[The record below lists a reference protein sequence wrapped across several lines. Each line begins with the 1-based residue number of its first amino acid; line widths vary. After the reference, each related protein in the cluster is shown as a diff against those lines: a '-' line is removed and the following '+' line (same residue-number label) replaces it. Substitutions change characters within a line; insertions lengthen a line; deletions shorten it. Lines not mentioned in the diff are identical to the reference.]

1 MHAIYHLDLHQ
12 VLLFLLWAEESV
24 SQFDLPLY
32 ISASCLLSLA
42 ILSSSSHALY

>member
-32 ISASCLLSLA
+32 ISCLLSLA
-42 ILSSSSHALY
+42 ILSSSPHALY